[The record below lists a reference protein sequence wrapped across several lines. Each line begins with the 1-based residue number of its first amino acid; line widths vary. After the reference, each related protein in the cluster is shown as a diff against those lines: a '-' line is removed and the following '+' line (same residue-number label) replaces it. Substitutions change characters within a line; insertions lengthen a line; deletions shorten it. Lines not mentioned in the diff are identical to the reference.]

1 MYASVLYVNTN
12 NNDNPLFEH
21 KKRSVSQFK
30 NIYCNINVGL
40 HLNIF

>member
-21 KKRSVSQFK
+21 KKEVFINLK
-30 NIYCNINVGL
+30 IYTVTL
-40 HLNIF
+40 M